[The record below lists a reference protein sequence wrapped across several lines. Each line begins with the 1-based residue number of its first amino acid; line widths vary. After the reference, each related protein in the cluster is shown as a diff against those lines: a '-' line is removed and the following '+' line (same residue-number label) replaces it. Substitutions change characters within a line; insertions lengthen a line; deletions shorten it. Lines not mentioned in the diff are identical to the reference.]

1 MYRLSLVAALGLLVT
16 LLAGA
21 TPARA
26 QNWYELNLHGGALSL
41 DDADDTDGIL
51 GARMML
57 QYNSGLAWG
66 GNFDWVPSNADFGGD
81 DFDVNLYLYSFGLEY
96 MFPTTSPLK
105 FFVGSGVGAAT
116 VKVSDV
122 PEPFEDSETDLLVP
136 LAGGVKW
143 YSGSPGNAGWALRGE
158 VRDNIIFVDSGEDD
172 SETTNNFEF
181 SGGISFLF

>member
-1 MYRLSLVAALGLLVT
+1 
-16 LLAGA
+16 
-21 TPARA
+21 
-26 QNWYELNLHGGALSL
+26 
-41 DDADDTDGIL
+41 
-51 GARMML
+51 
-57 QYNSGLAWG
+57 
-66 GNFDWVPSNADFGGD
+66 
-81 DFDVNLYLYSFGLEY
+81 

>member
-1 MYRLSLVAALGLLVT
+1 MYRLPLVAALT
-16 LLAGA
+16 LLIALIA
-21 TPARA
+21 APAAQA

-66 GNFDWVPSNADFGGD
+66 GNFDWVPSNADFEGD

-105 FFVGSGVGAAT
+105 FFVGTGIGAAT
-116 VKVSDV
+116 VKVSDL
-122 PEPFEDSETDLLVP
+122 PEGEDDSETDLLLP

-143 YSGSPGNAGWALRGE
+143 YNGSPANAGWALRGDI
-158 VRDNIIFVDSGEDD
+158 RDNIIFVDSGADD
-172 SETTNNFEF
+172 NEATHNFEF